1 MSDEKTPIVE
11 KVSEPSTEAVAEKAP
26 VAKKEKPPAIETKPF
41 QDFIQEHYLPGLKA
55 GFERAGIQQIDLR
68 WVKQTPQVVGY
79 SNAPECWQIEG
90 TLPTSGKTRQF
101 NLYFYDEDIQ
111 GQRGFSATNNLDRQA
126 STLESFRIDEK
137 KVTLDLLLL
146 GLLQR
151 LNGQKWLSRN

>member
-1 MSDEKTPIVE
+1 MSDEKKPIAE
-11 KVSEPSTEAVAEKAP
+11 KVAEVPTESVAEKAP
-26 VAKKEKPPAIETKPF
+26 AAKKEKPPAIETKPF

-55 GFERAGIQQIDLR
+55 GFASAGIDPIDLR
-68 WVKQTPQVVGY
+68 WVKQKPQVVGY

-90 TLPTSGKTRQF
+90 TLPTAGKTRQF
-101 NLYFYDEDIQ
+101 NLYFYEENIQ
-111 GQRGFSATNNLDRQA
+111 GQRGFSATNNIDRPA